1 MESAVNISNKMS
13 VKASIKLLLII
24 LPIFGLLV
32 GVGIGLIV
40 GNSTYETLFQLYGQI
55 GAILCPSLALMILGL
70 SHLFKQ
76 VNSI

>member
-24 LPIFGLLV
+24 LPIFGLLT

-40 GNSTYETLFQLYGQI
+40 GNSTYEAPFQLSGQI
-55 GAILCPSLALMILGL
+55 GAILCPSLALMIWGL
-70 SHLFKQ
+70 NHLFKQ
-76 VNSI
+76 INSI